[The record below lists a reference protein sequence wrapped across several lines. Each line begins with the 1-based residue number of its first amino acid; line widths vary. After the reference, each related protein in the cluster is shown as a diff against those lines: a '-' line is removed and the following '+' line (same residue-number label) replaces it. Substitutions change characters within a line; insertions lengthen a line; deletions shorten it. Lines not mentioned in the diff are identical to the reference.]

1 MNDLSTLQSAIGP
14 APRTWLVTGVAGF
27 IGSNLLEALLKLD
40 QRVVG
45 LDNFSTGYRDNL
57 EQVRHAVGRNAWS
70 RFRFVKGDIR
80 SQATCRKAC
89 TGVDIVLHQAALG
102 SVPRSIEDPLA
113 THENNVTGFLNMLV
127 AARETHVQR
136 LVYAASSAAYGD
148 HAALPRVEAHVG
160 RPLSPYGASKY
171 MDELYAQAF
180 ASCYG
185 TSAIGLRYFNVFG
198 PRQDPD
204 GAYAA
209 VIPKWIAAMLR
220 GEPVHIYGDGETSR
234 DFCFIENVVQ
244 ANLLAG
250 TVKDPAAQNEVY
262 NVALGEQTSLN
273 ELFTILQDLLRSRL
287 SAYTPSHAQHMD
299 FRPGDV
305 RFSRADIS
313 KAQRLLGF
321 APTCRV
327 REGLERALDWYIARL
342 APDKLPVTRRAASI
356 VPTARGVPEEVSL
369 APDKMGHSVRSC

>member
-1 MNDLSTLQSAIGP
+1 
-14 APRTWLVTGVAGF
+14 
-27 IGSNLLEALLKLD
+27 
-40 QRVVG
+40 
-45 LDNFSTGYRDNL
+45 
-57 EQVRHAVGRNAWS
+57 
-70 RFRFVKGDIR
+70 
-80 SQATCRKAC
+80 
-89 TGVDIVLHQAALG
+89 
-102 SVPRSIEDPLA
+102 
-113 THENNVTGFLNMLV
+113 NMLV

-220 GEPVHIYGDGETSR
+220 GEPVDIYGDGETSR

-244 ANLLAG
+244 ANVRAG
-250 TVKDPAAQNEVY
+250 TVSEPAAQNEVY

-273 ELFTILQDLLRSRL
+273 ELFAILQDLLRQRI
-287 SAYTPSHAQHMD
+287 AEYAPMQAQYKD

-342 APDKLPVTRRAASI
+342 APDKRTVTQRIAAV

-369 APDKMGHSVRSC
+369 AADRMGHSVRSC